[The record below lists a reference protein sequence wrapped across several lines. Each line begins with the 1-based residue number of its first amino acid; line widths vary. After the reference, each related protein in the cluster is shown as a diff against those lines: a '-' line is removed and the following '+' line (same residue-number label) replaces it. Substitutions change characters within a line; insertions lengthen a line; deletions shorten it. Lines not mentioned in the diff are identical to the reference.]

1 MAVADKTGLED
12 FLQVLERL
20 ALEAEA
26 GKFVLQH
33 SGHANWAKLLSD
45 YRSLPANQK
54 RVKQQL
60 GGVRAL
66 LQRIPEPKVYGAE
79 AVNEDT
85 WQALAK
91 ALKFWFFAEPCD

>member
-33 SGHANWAKLLSD
+33 SGQANWAKLLSD
-45 YRSLPANQK
+45 YRSLPTNRK
-54 RVKQQL
+54 RVAQHF
-60 GGVRAL
+60 GAVRL
-66 LQRIPEPKVYGAE
+66 ILQRIPVD
-79 AVNEDT
+79 EDT
-85 WQALAK
+85 WQVLAE
-91 ALKFWFFAEPCD
+91 ALKFWLFAEPCG